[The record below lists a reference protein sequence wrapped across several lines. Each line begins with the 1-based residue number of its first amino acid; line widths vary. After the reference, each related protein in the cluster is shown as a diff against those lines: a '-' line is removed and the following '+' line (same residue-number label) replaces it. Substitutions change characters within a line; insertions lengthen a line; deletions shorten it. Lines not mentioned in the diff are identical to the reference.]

1 MLQRKSAGNS
11 AAIPSR
17 RGISTDA
24 LEALRPGL
32 LRERRGLSLTNPP
45 PFLPSVKNVLIATL
59 AIALLASLLFP
70 RRTGETKKAPQ
81 QEEPVMAAPPKPVS
95 RYAPVQTALGEASRT
110 PGLQGSALGF
120 CLIDGA
126 GTVVVDLNAE
136 TAFIPASTL
145 KTVTTA
151 TALQR
156 LGPDFRFATR
166 LRSTAPIVDG
176 VLDGDVL
183 IIGEG
188 DPLLRLADLEK
199 WAVTL
204 KDQGL
209 KEVTGR
215 IVGDGRFFQGSLFDD
230 FWNWGDIGNGY
241 GSAVSGLNLEHNRF
255 TVTFRGAEAEGEA
268 ALVSSIVPEVPA
280 VIMVSEVTT
289 GPAGSRDNVVVYGG
303 EKTGRITMR
312 GTVPA
317 ATETVITGAI
327 PDPELFAAYHL
338 RQALLEAGIAVQ
350 GPACGLTAL
359 EEDPLPCLGELLGHQ
374 SPPLLEL
381 ITSIHATSDNH
392 ETECLFRKMGL
403 LAGQAPDQVI
413 REHWKAQGMEF
424 IGLRMEDGC
433 GLARAD
439 HIRPLDL
446 ARLQFL
452 AAQGPHGAAWQGS
465 LLSDGPVR
473 SKGGAMSSIRS
484 YTGYITSAGGE
495 VFCFALMVNHYAD
508 SNAVAGLRRS
518 LIGIIS
524 GL

>member
-1 MLQRKSAGNS
+1 M
-11 AAIPSR
+11 P
-17 RGISTDA
+17 
-24 LEALRPGL
+24 
-32 LRERRGLSLTNPP
+32 ERSGLSLTNPP
-45 PFLPSVKNVLIATL
+45 AFPASVKNVLIAAL

-70 RRTGETKKAPQ
+70 RRARETGRVPQKA
-81 QEEPVMAAPPKPVS
+81 EPVMAAPPKPVS
-95 RYAPVQTALGEASRT
+95 RYAPVQTALSEAAQT

-120 CLIDGA
+120 CLIDG
-126 GTVVVDLNAE
+126 GGKVVVDLNAE

-156 LGPDFRFATR
+156 LGPDFRFSTR
-166 LRSTAPIVDG
+166 LQGTAPVVDG
-176 VLDGDVL
+176 VLDGDIL
-183 IIGEG
+183 IIGEA
-188 DPLLRLADLEK
+188 DPLLGLADLTE
-199 WAVTL
+199 WAVAL
-204 KDQGL
+204 KNQGL

-215 IVGDGRFFQGSLFDD
+215 IVGDGRFFRGSLFDD

-268 ALVSSIVPEVPA
+268 ALVSSILPEVPA
-280 VIMVSEVTT
+280 VIMASVVTT
-289 GPAGSRDNVVVYGG
+289 GPAGSPDNVVVYGG
-303 EKTGRITMR
+303 EKTGRITIR

-317 ATETVITGAI
+317 AAETVITGAV
-327 PDPELFAAYHL
+327 PDPEFFAAYHF
-338 RQALLEAGIAVQ
+338 RQALQAAGITVQ
-350 GPACGLTAL
+350 GPASGLTAL
-359 EEDPLPCLGELLGHQ
+359 EEDPLPCIGDLLEHQ
-374 SPPLLEL
+374 SPPLLQL

-403 LAGQAPDQVI
+403 LAGQAPDQLI
-413 REHWKAQGMEF
+413 RDHWKAQGLDF

-495 VFCFALMVNHYAD
+495 VFCFALMVNHYTD